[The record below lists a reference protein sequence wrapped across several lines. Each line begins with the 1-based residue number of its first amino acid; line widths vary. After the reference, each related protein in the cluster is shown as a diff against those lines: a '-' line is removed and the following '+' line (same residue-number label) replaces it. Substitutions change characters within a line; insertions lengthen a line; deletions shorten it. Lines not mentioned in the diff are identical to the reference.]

1 MMLAGGVVALGLA
14 MTAIFLARPNDR
26 LVQWLVGILA
36 AGTIAQ
42 AFIAIEFWFESQMQW
57 KFTTIGKTSAFL
69 FLSIVKI
76 GLLLSKAPLV
86 AFAWASLAETVL
98 GSVGLLIVYQLRG
111 YSIKAWCFNK
121 FVAGSLLRD
130 SWPLIFSALLTMVYL
145 RIDQVMLGNMVG
157 SKELGNYSV
166 AVKISEVWSFIP
178 VVICSSVFPAIMKSE
193 AVSEEL
199 FYAHLQRL
207 YNFMA
212 FLAYGVA
219 LPVALFSKEVIE
231 IMLSSAYTDA
241 GSLLAILVWTGLFT
255 SLGAARN
262 VFIIAKNW
270 TRVNLVSMALGCVL
284 NVILNL
290 TLIPNYGALGAV
302 IATFISYWF
311 AVHGTCLFLKPLRK
325 NGWMITKAM
334 FYPKFW

>member
-1 MMLAGGVVALGLA
+1 
-14 MTAIFLARPNDR
+14 
-26 LVQWLVGILA
+26 
-36 AGTIAQ
+36 
-42 AFIAIEFWFESQMQW
+42 
-57 KFTTIGKTSAFL
+57 
-69 FLSIVKI
+69 
-76 GLLLSKAPLV
+76 
-86 AFAWASLAETVL
+86 
-98 GSVGLLIVYQLRG
+98 
-111 YSIKAWCFNK
+111 
-121 FVAGSLLRD
+121 
-130 SWPLIFSALLTMVYL
+130 
-145 RIDQVMLGNMVG
+145 
-157 SKELGNYSV
+157 
-166 AVKISEVWSFIP
+166 
-178 VVICSSVFPAIMKSE
+178 MKSE

-231 IMLSSAYTDA
+231 IMFSSAYTDA